1 MYLCPYLSHN
11 IQHNTCRFGKIF
23 NHYFRHLNKKKI
35 INDPVYGFVTIPS
48 GFIYDLIQHPYLQR
62 LRYIKQVSM
71 THLVYPGALHTRFQ
85 HVVGAMHLMSLA
97 IETLRGKDVEISEAE
112 EEAAL
117 AAILLH
123 DVGHG
128 PFSHSLEHTLV
139 EGVSHELISALL
151 MDKLNTEFN
160 GRLNL
165 AITIFNDQYH
175 RKFLHQLVSS
185 QLDTD
190 RMDYLNRDSFFTG
203 VSEGVISFDR
213 IIKMLNVKDDE
224 LVVEAKG
231 IYSVEK
237 FLIARRLMYWQVY
250 LHKTVITA
258 EQMMIKA
265 LTRAKELSNG
275 GVKLFAT
282 PALDHFLN
290 NKIDKETFLSYE
302 SHLAWFTRLDDTDI
316 LSAIKI
322 WADHDDLILSTLCS
336 KLIRRELFRTE
347 LSNTPFSA
355 DYVLELKERIMD
367 RFKIDEEDLDY
378 FLYQQVIGN
387 NAYDSSVSK
396 ICVLFKD
403 GQLKDIAEASDL
415 SNIESLSRRVEK
427 YAITYP
433 KEVGFIPTDQRII
446 INI

>member
-1 MYLCPYLSHN
+1 M
-11 IQHNTCRFGKIF
+11 
-23 NHYFRHLNKKKI
+23 NKKKI

-97 IETLRGKDVEISEAE
+97 IETLRGKDVSISEKE

-151 MDKLNTEFN
+151 MDRLNEEFS
-160 GRLNL
+160 GRLDL

-258 EQMMIKA
+258 EQMLIKA
-265 LTRAKELSNG
+265 LARAKELSNK

-290 NKIDKETFLSYE
+290 NKIDKETFLSNE
-302 SHLAWFTRLDDTDI
+302 SHLEWFTRLDDTDI

-322 WADHDDLILSTLCS
+322 WADHDDQILSMLCS
-336 KLIRRELFRTE
+336 KLVRRELFRTE
-347 LSNTPFSA
+347 LSNTPFSEE
-355 DYVLELKERIMD
+355 YVSELKGRLKERFD
-367 RFKIDEEDLDY
+367 VNQDDLDY
-378 FLYQQVIGN
+378 LLYQQVIGN
-387 NAYDSSVSK
+387 NAYDSSETK
-396 ICVLFKD
+396 ICVMMKD
-403 GQLKDIAEASDL
+403 GQLLDIAEASDL

-433 KEVGFIPTDQRII
+433 KEIGRVSSDQQMI